1 MSGPCKPAFFGLSGR
16 PPFSPANSP
25 TSHAR
30 LPEDFYHC
38 YSRRFVDNLRP
49 TASPLALFER
59 RLAEERTNFRSLV
72 RDQRRTLAESFM
84 KDRSVTVTAVVHTV
98 GYAETALLSH
108 VFNVWTGPSPR
119 AFVWRERHAAAGSQ

>member
-1 MSGPCKPAFFGLSGR
+1 MLACRRIFIIAIRAALLITYAQR
-16 PPFSPANSP
+16 PLHSLF
-25 TSHAR
+25 
-30 LPEDFYHC
+30 
-38 YSRRFVDNLRP
+38 
-49 TASPLALFER
+49 FER

-84 KDRSVTVTAVVHTV
+84 KDRSVTVTAVIHTV

>member
-25 TSHAR
+25 TTHAR

-38 YSRRFVDNLRP
+38 YSRSFVDNLRP

-59 RLAEERTNFRSLV
+59 RLAEERTPTSAAWFGTSAAPWPN
-72 RDQRRTLAESFM
+72 
-84 KDRSVTVTAVVHTV
+84 
-98 GYAETALLSH
+98 LS
-108 VFNVWTGPSPR
+108 
-119 AFVWRERHAAAGSQ
+119 